1 MFSSGLQR
9 ESHGVATELTPD
21 LGCQMKISQSNGN
34 NKVGFDPP
42 ELVLG
47 IIYIRV

>member
-1 MFSSGLQR
+1 MFSSGSQR

-21 LGCQMKISQSNGN
+21 LGCQIEISQSNDD
-34 NKVGFDPP
+34 KKIGFDRP

-47 IIYIRV
+47 IIYTRG